1 MATAPVFV
9 VDSLNGARAGGAFGL
24 DGPEGRHAVAVRRL
38 RAGEGIVLT
47 DGAGTGVAG
56 TVAAIE
62 DRDRL
67 SVAVDRVWHE
77 PPPRP
82 WLTVVQALPK
92 GDRGE
97 LAVETMTETGV
108 DAIVPWSA
116 ARCVTQWRGER
127 GARALGRWRATAREA
142 GKQARRVRF
151 PRVTDAHTTA
161 QLVRALTAPTPPFGA
176 AWPDRGPTV
185 TDAPA
190 FAPHTSPERPAASAD
205 ATPGRPGTADAAS
218 ARPGTG
224 DAASSRAETAV
235 ASPGPAGKA
244 FVLHEAATEP
254 LATAP
259 LPAEGG
265 ITLIVGP
272 EGGVTDEE
280 LAAFTEAGARPFRLG
295 PTVLRTSTAGTAAAA
310 VILSRTGRWN

>member
-1 MATAPVFV
+1 VATAPVFV
-9 VDSLNGARAGGAFGL
+9 VDSLNGARAGGGFGL

-38 RAGEGIVLT
+38 RAGEEIVLT

-161 QLVRALTAPTPPFGA
+161 QLVRALTAPTPPFGG
-176 AWPDRGPTV
+176 AWPDDGPTV
-185 TDAPA
+185 TDAPS
-190 FAPHTSPERPAASAD
+190 FAPHTSPEHPATPGHAGTPD
-205 ATPGRPGTADAAS
+205 ATPG
-218 ARPGTG
+218 
-224 DAASSRAETAV
+224 RAETAV

-280 LAAFTEAGARPFRLG
+280 LAAFTEAGARPVRLG